1 MKKYAISAA
10 ITLIVVLAVL
20 LVPGRQY
27 AYAGIIILFGLPV
40 VLAVMETIGHSR
52 RRSNSLGRH

>member
-40 VLAVMETIGHSR
+40 VLGVMEIFGSKKKQ
-52 RRSNSLGRH
+52 SKL